1 MQCKTEGGSWRDPFS
16 PLCSLKQVYF
26 VLTSFADR
34 IPVFTLRTGET
45 LQFSAQVEAKTLEYK
60 VSNHKAHGT

>member
-26 VLTSFADR
+26 VLTSFAVR
-34 IPVFTLRTGET
+34 ISRFYAP
-45 LQFSAQVEAKTLEYK
+45 
-60 VSNHKAHGT
+60 HW

>member
-45 LQFSAQVEAKTLEYK
+45 LQFSAQVEAKTL
-60 VSNHKAHGT
+60 